1 MQSGGL
7 ARFARDVLTKPCCCR
22 GPIPPIVEGLQY
34 ISAQRCFT
42 TSDLPSTSSA
52 RIASA
57 DPANA
62 AAVSAAAQHPEAV
75 ARDTAKMAYEADMRK
90 LRRKWQAQHTEKLA
104 IKAKAEAVKNAN
116 KAVTIEAHRHKVAQ
130 MKELRMQIHE
140 EKRRL
145 QIAELVGSLAL
156 CCCSTLVICKIH
168 CSFASQSTAAC
179 AQSADSTIIAVNW
192 GYQSEFNHAICAATK
207 HSAHEIA
214 EAASSLT

>member
-42 TSDLPSTSSA
+42 TSDLTSTSSA
-52 RIASA
+52 STASA
-57 DPANA
+57 DPADA
-62 AAVSAAAQHPEAV
+62 AAVSAAAQHPETV

-90 LRRKWQAQHTEKLA
+90 LRRKWQVQHAEKLA

-116 KAVTIEAHRHKVAQ
+116 KAVTIEAHRRKVAQ

-145 QIAELVGSLAL
+145 QIAELAQRQALAAQFRAATEEVYAEVQAQRRNEL
-156 CCCSTLVICKIH
+156 LEDSKDWITPETLDARI
-168 CSFASQSTAAC
+168 Q
-179 AQSADSTIIAVNW
+179 
-192 GYQSEFNHAICAATK
+192 HAIENPVELYEQVAQQDWSYK
-207 HSAHEIA
+207 
-214 EAASSLT
+214 SS